1 MEVFAS
7 RKSKYVCSALNI
19 SQTQI
24 SILLER
30 NLHPDHWVDGDR
42 APTVGGRRLA
52 LLPQDRFSTV
62 HALEEAQLTAR
73 SGWELLFHGFED
85 KAQGTLDWQI
95 IVSDE
100 TPA

>member
-1 MEVFAS
+1 MEAFAS

-24 SILLER
+24 RILLER
-30 NLHPDHWVDGDR
+30 NLHHWVDGDR

-62 HALEEAQLTAR
+62 HALEEA
-73 SGWELLFHGFED
+73 
-85 KAQGTLDWQI
+85 
-95 IVSDE
+95 
-100 TPA
+100 